1 MELGK
6 GVPGLRNCFGRQVAN
21 ELSQLKPMS
30 RSIKLSLIVIALAA
44 LTIFSFLA
52 ASDNFFFRT
61 LDMTYADTFEER
73 NGSYE
78 LDFYAYGNA
87 DIESS
92 LIVAT
97 VFYKIEQNSENI
109 AHIMLQIS
117 PIDRFK
123 VYSMNL
129 DVKGFQP
136 ASALILENPE
146 TGQSLPFVYT
156 RTDNAL
162 SVTLDF
168 PDLHLDYAESITID
182 FWLDLPDIKPVAEDH
197 LFLDISFSVHDK
209 SAFKIV
215 KYVSDFAIKLD
226 IPFFVQ

>member
-1 MELGK
+1 
-6 GVPGLRNCFGRQVAN
+6 
-21 ELSQLKPMS
+21 MS
-30 RSIKLSLIVIALAA
+30 RSVKLSLMVIALTA
-44 LTIFSFLA
+44 LTILSFLA
-52 ASDNFFFRT
+52 ASDNFFFYT

-73 NGSYE
+73 NSNYE

-87 DIESS
+87 DIKSS
-92 LIVAT
+92 LIVTT
-97 VFYKIEQNSENI
+97 VHYEIKQNSENI
-109 AHIMLQIS
+109 AHVTLQIS

-129 DVKGFQP
+129 NARGFQP

-168 PDLHLDYAESITID
+168 PDLNLDYAESIIID
-182 FWLDLPDIKPVAEDH
+182 FWLDLLDIEPVAEDH
-197 LFLDISFSVHDK
+197 LFLDIFFSVHDK

-215 KYVSDFAIKLD
+215 KYASQFAIKLD
-226 IPFFVQ
+226 IPFIVQ

>member
-1 MELGK
+1 
-6 GVPGLRNCFGRQVAN
+6 
-21 ELSQLKPMS
+21 MS
-30 RSIKLSLIVIALAA
+30 RSVKLSLMVIALTA
-44 LTIFSFLA
+44 LTILSFLA
-52 ASDNFFFRT
+52 ASDNFFFYT

-73 NGSYE
+73 NSNYE

-87 DIESS
+87 DIKSS

-97 VFYKIEQNSENI
+97 VHYEIKQNSENI
-109 AHIMLQIS
+109 AHVTLQIS

-129 DVKGFQP
+129 NARGFQP

-168 PDLHLDYAESITID
+168 PDLNLDYTESIIID
-182 FWLDLPDIKPVAEDH
+182 FWLDLLDIEPVAEDH
-197 LFLDISFSVHDK
+197 LFLDIFFSVHDK

-215 KYVSDFAIKLD
+215 KYASQFAIKLD
-226 IPFFVQ
+226 IPFIVQ

>member
-1 MELGK
+1 
-6 GVPGLRNCFGRQVAN
+6 
-21 ELSQLKPMS
+21 MS
-30 RSIKLSLIVIALAA
+30 RSVKLSLMVIALTA
-44 LTIFSFLA
+44 LTILSFLA
-52 ASDNFFFRT
+52 ASDNFFFYT

-73 NGSYE
+73 NSNYE

-87 DIESS
+87 DIKSS

-97 VFYKIEQNSENI
+97 VHYEIKQNSENI
-109 AHIMLQIS
+109 AHVTLQIS

-129 DVKGFQP
+129 NARGFQP

-168 PDLHLDYAESITID
+168 PDLNLDYAESIIID
-182 FWLDLPDIKPVAEDH
+182 FWLDLLDIEPVAEDH
-197 LFLDISFSVHDK
+197 LFLDIFFSVHDK

-215 KYVSDFAIKLD
+215 KYASQFAIKLD
-226 IPFFVQ
+226 IPFIVQ